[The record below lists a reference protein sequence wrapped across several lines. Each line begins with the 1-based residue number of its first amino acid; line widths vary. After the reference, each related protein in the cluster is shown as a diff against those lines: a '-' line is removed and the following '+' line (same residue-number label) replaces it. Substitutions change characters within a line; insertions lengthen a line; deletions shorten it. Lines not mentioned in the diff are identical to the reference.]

1 MGSVGRPCG
10 RREHEKRRIGI
21 QQGVTFR
28 EKEEKEE
35 EKEEEEDDDERESN
49 RVAPCATKQVTTP
62 RQWMVVR
69 FVLRP
74 TRPPQWTTWT
84 LPPRRT
90 GRWKETMYMHLPD
103 TSQWPTPFIHPRP
116 PPPFGHGLPPQPPAF
131 AQGLPPRP
139 HVLPPPLPFP
149 LPPHMYAQGHQHLP
163 PPFLPPPPPPNIIV
177 HGNGNIINVMN
188 GNGHMNMNVNPPPP
202 GPTEDI

>member
-1 MGSVGRPCG
+1 M
-10 RREHEKRRIGI
+10 
-21 QQGVTFR
+21 TFR
-28 EKEEKEE
+28 EKEEKEEE

-84 LPPRRT
+84 LHPRRT

-116 PPPFGHGLPPQPPAF
+116 PLHSDTAFLPNPLHLHKAFLPVPMSFLLLSPSLSHPTCMPKGTSTFLLPSYPLLLPPT
-131 AQGLPPRP
+131 L
-139 HVLPPPLPFP
+139 LY
-149 LPPHMYAQGHQHLP
+149 M
-163 PPFLPPPPPPNIIV
+163 
-177 HGNGNIINVMN
+177 VMVILL
-188 GNGHMNMNVNPPPP
+188 MS
-202 GPTEDI
+202 